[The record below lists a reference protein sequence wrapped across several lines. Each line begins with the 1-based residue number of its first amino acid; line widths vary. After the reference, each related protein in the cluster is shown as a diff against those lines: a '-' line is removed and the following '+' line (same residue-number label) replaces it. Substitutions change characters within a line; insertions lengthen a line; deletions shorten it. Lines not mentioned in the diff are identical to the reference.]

1 MRKPKMGNQRR
12 AFTLVEL
19 LVVMAI
25 IGILVGLLLP
35 AVQAAREAARRAQC
49 SNNLAQLT
57 IAVHQYEQSF
67 RVFPAGTIDTK
78 GPVSNLPIGYHHNWI
93 CAILPNIEQN
103 NAYKLLDRKQSIYAA
118 ANVPVRTHSMAILL
132 CPSSSFR
139 GSEAVSDY
147 AGIYHERESP
157 IDVDNHGMFFL
168 NSFLPAKDVED
179 GLSHTSLIAEKYCD
193 PLDLGWSSGTR
204 SSLRNFSETM
214 KNRPNYSTAVV
225 SLLPG
230 IVNSVSET
238 IGPETPDMEPGKSFE
253 SKLVLSE
260 YPPEQWIDLTQLTV
274 PAGIKPSLYV
284 GGLGSYHHGGINV
297 SFADGAIRFMS
308 ESTDSSILSK
318 IAHRKDGGLPPNL
331 D

>member
-118 ANVPVRTHSMAILL
+118 ANIPVRNHSMAILL
-132 CPSSSFR
+132 CPSSPFWS
-139 GSEAVSDY
+139 SAAVSSY
-147 AGIYHERESP
+147 AGIHHERESP
-157 IDVDNHGMFFL
+157 IDVDNHGIFFL

-193 PLDLGWSSGTR
+193 QLDLGWSSGTR
-204 SSLRNFSETM
+204 SSLRNFSEM
-214 KNRPNYSTAVV
+214 IKNRPNNSMAV
-225 SLLPG
+225 SMLPG
-230 IVNSVSET
+230 IVDSVSET
-238 IGPETPDMEPGKSFE
+238 IGTETPDMEPGKSFE
-253 SKLVLSE
+253 SKLVLSD

-284 GGLGSYHHGGINV
+284 GGLGSHHHGGINV